1 MLKLTTEIAMTTIKE
16 TAKMARLAW
25 DKTRQSQLAQTTKL
39 AVGAV
44 ADKSKDIA
52 DKVSETPAVKKLV
65 KGVETVTNE
74 LINQEELARYG
85 GFKPKEIREA
95 ERKRRQR
102 IKEKSELANPF
113 KTEKKRVEAD
123 PE

>member
-52 DKVSETPAVKKLV
+52 DKVSET
-65 KGVETVTNE
+65 